1 MQMWANSH
9 RNLKIFSARFQK
21 LEKTISPTNKKFPR
35 KNPKSKP
42 ISKETKNSAIS
53 NFDWHSKCT
62 YAQETWR
69 RSCLRRTQRRIEKK
83 PQWTGIGW
91 KRERTFSWF
100 HPLRFFCQNPPSIA
114 HELRLGSNLQKI
126 VRSVNPAMAILGVVF
141 GAERNLLAI
150 LWDLLGMLL
159 AAILDPTA
167 STNAGLC
174 LACLRNLRLA
184 GLPKSTLVSPSM
196 VDHMVI
202 CQPDVVDALA
212 RHPLGLLATD
222 RRLDR
227 AVVIPSGL
235 FSYLACDRQKLASSI
250 RSSVSDGLR
259 DRLDQLRAASILH
272 HHWFCSLRLG
282 PLSNALAYRSSN
294 R

>member
-1 MQMWANSH
+1 MPKVDASVKIGTRTYATASSSNRCVKTMQMWANSH

-100 HPLRFFCQNPPSIA
+100 HPPRFVF
-114 HELRLGSNLQKI
+114 RLCHLQ
-126 VRSVNPAMAILGVVF
+126 
-141 GAERNLLAI
+141 
-150 LWDLLGMLL
+150 LLGDFVR
-159 AAILDPTA
+159 IESCGSSITE
-167 STNAGLC
+167 
-174 LACLRNLRLA
+174 
-184 GLPKSTLVSPSM
+184 
-196 VDHMVI
+196 
-202 CQPDVVDALA
+202 
-212 RHPLGLLATD
+212 
-222 RRLDR
+222 
-227 AVVIPSGL
+227 PSGGGIG
-235 FSYLACDRQKLASSI
+235 F
-250 RSSVSDGLR
+250 
-259 DRLDQLRAASILH
+259 
-272 HHWFCSLRLG
+272 
-282 PLSNALAYRSSN
+282 
-294 R
+294 